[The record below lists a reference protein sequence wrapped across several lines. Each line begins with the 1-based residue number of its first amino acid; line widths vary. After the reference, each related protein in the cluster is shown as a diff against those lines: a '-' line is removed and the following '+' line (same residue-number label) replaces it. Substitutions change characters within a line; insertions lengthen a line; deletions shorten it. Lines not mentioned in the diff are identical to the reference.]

1 MSKEKRDYTKII
13 IAIIVLILIDQIIK
27 VAVIN
32 IGDKTI
38 IPEILNFSIS
48 RNVGGTYGVS
58 SNSTVTYVLTNLIVV
73 AIAFKFITS
82 QNQFIDKKIKVF
94 LTLVIA
100 GGLSNCIDRIF
111 RGYVVEFIQIMK
123 LPIFNFAD
131 ICILVGWVSMV
142 AIFASFSAKE
152 LKNRKR
158 K

>member
-1 MSKEKRDYTKII
+1 MSKEKRAYTKII

-32 IGDKTI
+32 IGDKTL
-38 IPEILNFSIS
+38 IPEILNFNIS

-58 SNSTVTYVLTNLIVV
+58 SNSAVTYVFTNLIVV

-131 ICILVGWVSMV
+131 ICILIGWVSMV

>member
-1 MSKEKRDYTKII
+1 MSKEKRAYTKII

-58 SNSTVTYVLTNLIVV
+58 SNSAVTYVFTNLIVV

-131 ICILVGWVSMV
+131 ICILIGWVSMV

>member
-1 MSKEKRDYTKII
+1 MSKEKRAYTKII

-58 SNSTVTYVLTNLIVV
+58 SNSAVTYVFTNLIVV

-131 ICILVGWVSMV
+131 ICILIGWVSMV
-142 AIFASFSAKE
+142 AIFARFSAKE

>member
-1 MSKEKRDYTKII
+1 MSKEKKAYTKII

-32 IGDKTI
+32 IGDKTL

-58 SNSTVTYVLTNLIVV
+58 SNSAVTYVFTNLIVV

-131 ICILVGWVSMV
+131 ICILIGWVSMV

>member
-1 MSKEKRDYTKII
+1 MSKEKRAYTKII

-32 IGDKTI
+32 IGDKTL

-58 SNSTVTYVLTNLIVV
+58 SNSAVTYVFTNLIVV

-82 QNQFIDKKIKVF
+82 QNQFIDKKIKFF

-131 ICILVGWVSMV
+131 ICILIGWVSMV

>member
-1 MSKEKRDYTKII
+1 MSKEKRAYTKII

-32 IGDKTI
+32 IGDKTL

-58 SNSTVTYVLTNLIVV
+58 SNSAVTYVFTNLIVV

-131 ICILVGWVSMV
+131 ICILIGWVSMV

>member
-1 MSKEKRDYTKII
+1 MRKEKRAYTKII

-58 SNSTVTYVLTNLIVV
+58 SNSAVTYVFTNLIVV

-131 ICILVGWVSMV
+131 ICILIGWVSMV